1 MDNAYNQS
9 AVAYENGP
17 KEVNVKRGLH
27 DGDKQFGKDKMPQD
41 ESSVSKGS
49 SKKVMSSGRHKEYR

>member
-1 MDNAYNQS
+1 MDNSHNQS

-17 KEVNVKRGLH
+17 KEVNVKRGMH

-41 ESSVSKGS
+41 EKAVSRSSP
-49 SKKVMSSGRHKEYR
+49 KKVMASGRHKEYR

>member
-1 MDNAYNQS
+1 MDNTYNQS

-17 KEVNVKRGLH
+17 KEVNTPRGLH

-41 ESSVSKGS
+41 ESSISKGRP
-49 SKKVMSSGRHKEYR
+49 KKVSLSGRFKEYR